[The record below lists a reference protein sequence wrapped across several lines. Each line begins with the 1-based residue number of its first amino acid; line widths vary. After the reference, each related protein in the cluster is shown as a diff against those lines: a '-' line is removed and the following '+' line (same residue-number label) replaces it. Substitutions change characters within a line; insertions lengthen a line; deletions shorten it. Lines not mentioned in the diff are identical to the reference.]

1 VNPLGVEAQ
10 IQSAINFGLAQTLK
24 SEITVSNGRVNQSN
38 FNDYEVL
45 RMNEAPPIVEVHI
58 INNNEPPGGV
68 GEPGVPPIAPAVA
81 NAIFAATGKRFRRL
95 PIRPAD
101 LTQP

>member
-1 VNPLGVEAQ
+1 MLFR
-10 IQSAINFGLAQTLK
+10 SLK

-45 RMNEAPPIVEVHI
+45 RMNEAPPIIEVHL

-68 GEPGVPPIAPAVA
+68 GEPGVPPIAPAVV
-81 NAIFAATGKRFRRL
+81 NAIFAATGKRLRRL